1 MGHNVTEQKEKQ
13 QTQNNRKWLSRLP
26 RTSQTHP
33 VAAEEGLQTETEKKR
48 KEEGRKVGEGGGGDK
63 KIKGGR
69 KE

>member
-1 MGHNVTEQKEKQ
+1 M
-13 QTQNNRKWLSRLP
+13 SRLP

-48 KEEGRKVGEGGGGDK
+48 KEEGREVGEGGGGDK